1 MATQLSPPKSPSQGE
16 TKRMPNLF
24 ATKPLNLLME
34 EARET
39 GEHSLKR
46 TLGVFQLTALGV
58 GAIIGAGI
66 FVMVGLGAHYA
77 GPGLSLS
84 FVLSGLG
91 CAFAGLCYA
100 EFAAMIPLAG
110 SAYTYA
116 YATLGELLAWI
127 IGWDLTLEYAMGAS
141 TVSSGWSN
149 HFVELL
155 NLFHIKMPLWLAYDY
170 WTALKTSENIVAR
183 QMVAAANPS
192 LGRTTQA
199 FLDKVTAIVT
209 AQSPEL
215 VQRAHDLLG
224 APHLFGM
231 EVGFNLPAFLIALVI
246 TAILVVGIK
255 ESARFN
261 AGIVVVKVSVVLFVI
276 ALGTHYINRAN
287 WGTSWSTYAPNG
299 FAGVGAGAA
308 YIFFAYIGFDAVST
322 TAQEAKNPQRDLP
335 IGMIA
340 SLAICTVLYIAVAG
354 VLTGMVP
361 WQQINI
367 EAPVAAAFLDRG
379 ATTAANIITLGAL
392 AGLTS
397 VMLVMLLGQTR
408 VLYSMANDGLL
419 PKKFFAAIHPKFR
432 TPWKNTILVGL
443 LAAVVGSVTPIDQ
456 IGKMVN
462 IGTLLA
468 FVIVSISVLVLRY
481 TNPTQPRPF
490 RTPWVPLV
498 PILGVITNGYMMAK
512 LGMWNWIRLVGW
524 LAIGLVVYFAY
535 SRKHSRVQAMQKG
548 TGQ

>member
-1 MATQLSPPKSPSQGE
+1 MA
-16 TKRMPNLF
+16 NLF
-24 ATKPLNLLME
+24 AKKPLDTLMA
-34 EARET
+34 EAKES

-46 TLGVFQLTALGV
+46 TLGPFQLTALGV
-58 GAIIGAGI
+58 GAVIGAGI
-66 FVMVGLGAHYA
+66 FVLSGLGAHYA
-77 GPGLSLS
+77 GPGLMLS

-91 CAFAGLCYA
+91 CAFAALCYA

-116 YATLGELLAWI
+116 YATLGEIVAWI

-149 HFVELL
+149 HFIELL
-155 NLFHIKMPLWLAYDY
+155 NILHIKIPLWLAYDH
-170 WTALKTSENIVAR
+170 WTGLRQAEQIIAR
-183 QMVAAANPS
+183 QMAQGSDAS
-192 LGRTTQA
+192 LVPGTQA
-199 FLDKVTAIVT
+199 FLSKMTEIMG

-215 VQRAHDLLG
+215 LQRAHDLLN

-231 EVGFNLPAFLIALVI
+231 EIGVNLPAFIIALVI

-261 AGIVVVKVSVVLFVI
+261 ATIVVIKVAVVLFVVG
-276 ALGTHYINRAN
+276 LGFHYVNTAN
-287 WGTSWSTYAPNG
+287 WGSDWHSFAPYG
-299 FAGVGAGAA
+299 FSGIGAGAA

-335 IGMIA
+335 IGIIA
-340 SLAICTVLYIAVAG
+340 SLLVCTALYIAVAA

-361 WQQINI
+361 WREVNI
-367 EAPVAAAFLDRG
+367 EAPIARAFLDRG
-379 ATTAANIITLGAL
+379 LSTASHVITLGAL

-419 PKKFFAAIHPKFR
+419 PRKFFADIHPRFR

-443 LAAVVGSVTPIDQ
+443 LAAIVGSLTPIDD

-468 FVIVSISVLVLRY
+468 FVIVCVAVLMLRR
-481 TNPTQPRPF
+481 TNPDQPRPF
-490 RTPWVPLV
+490 RTPWVPWV
-498 PILGVITNGYMMAK
+498 PILGIGFNGYMMYK
-512 LGMWNWIRLVGW
+512 LGWVNWARLIVW
-524 LAIGLVVYFAY
+524 LLIGLVVYFTY
-535 SRKHSRVQAMQKG
+535 SRHHSRVQAAALTDPKRAPSVAD
-548 TGQ
+548 